1 MFENLQ
7 EKLQRAF
14 KTLRGQATLT
24 EENIDEALREIR
36 LALLEA
42 DVNFK
47 VVKQLIDQIRV
58 KAVGQD
64 VLTALSPGEQVIKI
78 VRDELVEILGR
89 DTARMKFASQPPTV
103 ILMAGLQGSGK
114 TTTSG
119 KLANWLKNGG
129 HRPLLVSVDVYRP
142 AAREQ
147 LKVVAQ
153 AVKANIYEGEVG
165 EATPGPRDPR
175 AKEARREAINTGS
188 DVLIVDTAGRLHIDD
203 QLMDE
208 MQLLKRLLNPQE
220 ILFVADAMTGQ
231 DAVNSADEFH
241 KKLSLTGVVLTK
253 MDGDARG
260 GAALSIRQ
268 VTGQPIKFIGVGEK
282 YDALEPFHPDR
293 IVSRILGMGDIL
305 SLIERAESQIDKKKA
320 QEMATKALTG
330 DGFSLED
337 FRDQLRQVKKMGS
350 MKSLLGMLPSIGPF
364 SGLQKAADN
373 VDEGQINRVEAII
386 NSMTTHE
393 RNHHEVINGSRRK
406 RIARGSGTTVQ
417 EVNNLLRQYA
427 QMKKMFKQMGK
438 TVAPR
443 TGLFHQLQ
451 GQPAHGVAGIDFHHR
466 LEPAI
471 ALGCAIDEGVD
482 ANRPDIAGALQFRFE
497 QRKDVAIEALEAA
510 RNVRRFAE
518 QRGYVRRYAAAVVG
532 RRPVGPELSL
542 AVIDQAGVAAEL
554 QVARPH
560 LQLDGEIQRA
570 LQPGF
575 DDHLSAI
582 LQGTG
587 QPLLLCRQ
595 HL

>member
-14 KTLRGQATLT
+14 KTLRGQAKLT

-36 LALLEA
+36 MALLEA

-47 VVKQLIDQIRV
+47 VVKQLIDQIRA
-58 KAVGQD
+58 KAVGQE
-64 VLTALSPGEQVIKI
+64 VMTALSPGEQVIKI
-78 VRDELVEILGR
+78 LRDELVEVLGK
-89 DTARMKFASQPPTV
+89 DTARVKFASQPPTV
-103 ILMAGLQGSGK
+103 VLMAGLQGSGK

-119 KLANWLKNGG
+119 KLANWFKQGG

-153 AVKANIYEGEVG
+153 AVKSQIYEGQVG
-165 EATPGPRDPR
+165 EANTPAELTQAVERLV
-175 AKEARREAINTGS
+175 KEARREAVVSGC

-203 QLMDE
+203 ELMDE
-208 MQLLKRLLNPQE
+208 MQSLKKLLNPSE

-231 DAVNSADEFH
+231 DAVRSAEEFH

-305 SLIERAESQIDKKKA
+305 SLIERAEKQIDKKKA
-320 QEMATKALTG
+320 EELATKALTG

-350 MKSLLGMLPSIGPF
+350 MKSLMGMLPSIGPF

-373 VDEGQINRVEAII
+373 VDEKQINRVEAII
-386 NSMTTHE
+386 NSMTSHE

-427 QMKKMFKQMGK
+427 QMRKMFKQMGK
-438 TVAPR
+438 PSFAR
-443 TGLFHQLQ
+443 RL
-451 GQPAHGVAGIDFHHR
+451 AGMK
-466 LEPAI
+466 L
-471 ALGCAIDEGVD
+471 
-482 ANRPDIAGALQFRFE
+482 
-497 QRKDVAIEALEAA
+497 
-510 RNVRRFAE
+510 
-518 QRGYVRRYAAAVVG
+518 
-532 RRPVGPELSL
+532 
-542 AVIDQAGVAAEL
+542 
-554 QVARPH
+554 
-560 LQLDGEIQRA
+560 
-570 LQPGF
+570 PGM
-575 DDHLSAI
+575 
-582 LQGTG
+582 
-587 QPLLLCRQ
+587 
-595 HL
+595 

>member
-14 KTLRGQATLT
+14 KSLRGQARLS
-24 EENIDEALREIR
+24 EENISEALREIR

-47 VVKQLIDQIRV
+47 VVKELIDRIQA
-58 KAVGQD
+58 KAVGQE

-78 VRDELVEILGR
+78 VRDELVETLGK
-89 DTARMKFASQPPTV
+89 DTARVKFASQPPTV
-103 ILMAGLQGSGK
+103 VLMAGLQGSGK

-119 KLANWLKNGG
+119 KLAHWFKTGG

-147 LKVVAQ
+147 LKVVAE
-153 AVKANIYEGEVG
+153 AVKAHIYEGEVG
-165 EATPGPRDPR
+165 DATTPAQLTQAVERLV
-175 AKEARREAINTGS
+175 KEARREAIVSGC

-203 QLMDE
+203 ELMNE
-208 MQLLKRLLNPQE
+208 MQSLKKLLNPSE

-231 DAVNSADEFH
+231 DAVRSADEFH
-241 KKLSLTGVVLTK
+241 KKLSLTGVILTK

-305 SLIERAESQIDKKKA
+305 SLIERAESQIDKQKA

-350 MKSLLGMLPSIGPF
+350 IKSLIGMMPSIGPF

-373 VDEGQINRVEAII
+373 VDEKQINRVEAII
-386 NSMTTHE
+386 NSMTAHE
-393 RNHHEVINGSRRK
+393 RKHHEVINGSRRK
-406 RIARGSGTTVQ
+406 RISRGSGTTVQ

-427 QMKKMFKQMGK
+427 QMKKMFKQIGK
-438 TVAPR
+438 PSFAR
-443 TGLFHQLQ
+443 RM
-451 GQPAHGVAGIDFHHR
+451 AGMK
-466 LEPAI
+466 L
-471 ALGCAIDEGVD
+471 
-482 ANRPDIAGALQFRFE
+482 
-497 QRKDVAIEALEAA
+497 
-510 RNVRRFAE
+510 
-518 QRGYVRRYAAAVVG
+518 
-532 RRPVGPELSL
+532 
-542 AVIDQAGVAAEL
+542 
-554 QVARPH
+554 
-560 LQLDGEIQRA
+560 
-570 LQPGF
+570 PGM
-575 DDHLSAI
+575 
-582 LQGTG
+582 
-587 QPLLLCRQ
+587 
-595 HL
+595 

>member
-14 KTLRGQATLT
+14 KSLRGQAKLT

-47 VVKQLIDQIRV
+47 VVKQLIDQIRA

-64 VLTALSPGEQVIKI
+64 VMTALSPGEQVIKI
-78 VRDELVEILGR
+78 VRDELVDLLGK

-103 ILMAGLQGSGK
+103 VLMAGLQGSGK

-119 KLANWLKNGG
+119 KLAHWFKNGG

-147 LKVVAQ
+147 LKIVAQ
-153 AVKANIYEGEVG
+153 AVKAQIYEGHVAPDAFVRGGADESVRPYANSADV
-165 EATPGPRDPR
+165 ERL
-175 AKEARREAINTGS
+175 AKEARREAVVSGC

-203 QLMDE
+203 QLMEE
-208 MQLLKRLLNPQE
+208 MQSLKKLLNPSE

-241 KKLSLTGVVLTK
+241 KKLSLTGIVLTK

-305 SLIERAESQIDKKKA
+305 SLIERAEQQIDKKKA
-320 QEMATKALTG
+320 QEMAAKALSG

-350 MKSLLGMLPSIGPF
+350 MKSLMGMLPSIGPF

-373 VDEGQINRVEAII
+373 VDEKQINRVEAII

-406 RIARGSGTTVQ
+406 RIARGSGTSVQ

-438 TVAPR
+438 PSFAR
-443 TGLFHQLQ
+443 RL
-451 GQPAHGVAGIDFHHR
+451 AGMK
-466 LEPAI
+466 L
-471 ALGCAIDEGVD
+471 
-482 ANRPDIAGALQFRFE
+482 
-497 QRKDVAIEALEAA
+497 
-510 RNVRRFAE
+510 
-518 QRGYVRRYAAAVVG
+518 
-532 RRPVGPELSL
+532 
-542 AVIDQAGVAAEL
+542 
-554 QVARPH
+554 
-560 LQLDGEIQRA
+560 
-570 LQPGF
+570 PGM
-575 DDHLSAI
+575 
-582 LQGTG
+582 
-587 QPLLLCRQ
+587 
-595 HL
+595 

>member
-14 KTLRGQATLT
+14 KSLRGQAKLT

-47 VVKQLIDQIRV
+47 VVKQLIDQIRA
-58 KAVGQD
+58 KAVGQE

-78 VRDELVEILGR
+78 VRDELVEILGK

-103 ILMAGLQGSGK
+103 VLMAGLQGSGK

-119 KLANWLKNGG
+119 KLAHWFKLGG

-153 AVKANIYEGEVG
+153 AVKAQIYEGHVAADAFVRGDADESAGSYNKSPDV
-165 EATPGPRDPR
+165 ERL
-175 AKEARREAINTGS
+175 AKEARREAIVSGC

-208 MQLLKRLLNPQE
+208 MQSLKKLLNPSE

-241 KKLSLTGVVLTK
+241 KKLSLTGIVLTK

-350 MKSLLGMLPSIGPF
+350 MKSLMGMLPSIGPF

-373 VDEGQINRVEAII
+373 VDEKQINRVEAII
-386 NSMTTHE
+386 NSMTSHE
-393 RNHHEVINGSRRK
+393 RNHHEVINGNRRK

-438 TVAPR
+438 PSFAR
-443 TGLFHQLQ
+443 RL
-451 GQPAHGVAGIDFHHR
+451 AGMK
-466 LEPAI
+466 L
-471 ALGCAIDEGVD
+471 
-482 ANRPDIAGALQFRFE
+482 
-497 QRKDVAIEALEAA
+497 
-510 RNVRRFAE
+510 
-518 QRGYVRRYAAAVVG
+518 
-532 RRPVGPELSL
+532 
-542 AVIDQAGVAAEL
+542 
-554 QVARPH
+554 
-560 LQLDGEIQRA
+560 
-570 LQPGF
+570 PGM
-575 DDHLSAI
+575 
-582 LQGTG
+582 
-587 QPLLLCRQ
+587 
-595 HL
+595 

>member
-47 VVKQLIDQIRV
+47 VVKQVIDQIRA
-58 KAVGQD
+58 KAVGQE
-64 VLTALSPGEQVIKI
+64 VMTALSPGEQVIKI
-78 VRDELVEILGR
+78 LRDELVEILGT
-89 DTARMKFASQPPTV
+89 DTAKVKFASQPPSV
-103 ILMAGLQGSGK
+103 VLMAGLQGSGK

-119 KLANWLKNGG
+119 KLAHWFKNGG

-147 LKVVAQ
+147 LRVVAQ
-153 AVKANIYEGEVG
+153 GVKSHIYEGQVS
-165 EATPGPRDPR
+165 EANTATVERLV
-175 AKEARREAINTGS
+175 KEARREAVVTGC

-208 MQLLKRLLNPQE
+208 MQSLKKLLNPSE

-231 DAVNSADEFH
+231 DAVRSAEEFH

-260 GAALSIRQ
+260 GAALSIRH
-268 VTGQPIKFIGVGEK
+268 VTGQPIKFIGIGEK

-305 SLIERAESQIDKKKA
+305 SLIERAEQHVDKKKA
-320 QEMATKALTG
+320 EEMAKKALAG

-337 FRDQLRQVKKMGS
+337 FRDQLRSVRKMGS
-350 MKSLLGMLPSIGPF
+350 MKSLMGMLPSIGPF
-364 SGLQKAADN
+364 SGLQKAADQ
-373 VDEGQINRVEAII
+373 VDEKQIDRVEAII
-386 NSMTTHE
+386 NSMTSHE
-393 RNHHEVINGSRRK
+393 RSHHEVINGSRRK
-406 RIARGSGTTVQ
+406 RIARGSGTTIQ

-438 TVAPR
+438 PSFAR
-443 TGLFHQLQ
+443 RL
-451 GQPAHGVAGIDFHHR
+451 AGMK
-466 LEPAI
+466 L
-471 ALGCAIDEGVD
+471 
-482 ANRPDIAGALQFRFE
+482 
-497 QRKDVAIEALEAA
+497 
-510 RNVRRFAE
+510 
-518 QRGYVRRYAAAVVG
+518 
-532 RRPVGPELSL
+532 
-542 AVIDQAGVAAEL
+542 
-554 QVARPH
+554 
-560 LQLDGEIQRA
+560 
-570 LQPGF
+570 PGM
-575 DDHLSAI
+575 
-582 LQGTG
+582 
-587 QPLLLCRQ
+587 
-595 HL
+595 